1 MGIFSRVERDGND
14 FFRSRRGGDIPTDI
28 APLQNLY
35 LLQLS
40 EILRNHDFRQLILS
54 FQSPPGFRR
63 RLQQFEN
70 YQARGVLRQR
80 ALHRST

>member
-40 EILRNHDFRQLILS
+40 EILRNHEFREKRPSIFNSSARRFSGQNRR
-54 FQSPPGFRR
+54 GF
-63 RLQQFEN
+63 
-70 YQARGVLRQR
+70 
-80 ALHRST
+80 